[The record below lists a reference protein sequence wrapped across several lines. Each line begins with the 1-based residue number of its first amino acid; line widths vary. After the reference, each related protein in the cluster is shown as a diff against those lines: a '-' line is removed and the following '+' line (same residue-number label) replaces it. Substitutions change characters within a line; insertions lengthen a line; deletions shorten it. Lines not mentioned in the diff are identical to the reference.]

1 MSISVNLY
9 TPGQSWLHQTDPRV
23 KLLFVATSIFLLI
36 LCKNV
41 WLMAAAVLLLH
52 LLHGS
57 AGTSLAK
64 IRFIWKTLLPV
75 ALLMLLL
82 RVLFYP
88 AGEPLL
94 TVWVVQVT
102 PVALAQGL
110 VLALRILTMALVVFA
125 WLYTT
130 TQPDLVQS
138 FVRLGMPHAWG
149 MVLALALRYIPTFQ
163 GTFTLIAEAQQAR
176 GLNLQRGSG
185 FQRVRL
191 MMPIFVAMIISS
203 LRASGQLALA
213 LEARGYGR
221 QGATR
226 TTLHGLRFR
235 GWDWLLTAVLL
246 LILLLFTYL
255 NLRYGFGNHP
265 LRLYPPG

>member
-1 MSISVNLY
+1 VSISVNLY
-9 TPGQSWLHQTDPRV
+9 TPGRSWLHQTDPRV
-23 KLLFVATSIFLLI
+23 KLLFVAVSIFLLI
-36 LCKNV
+36 LFKNL
-41 WLMAAAVLLLH
+41 WLLLAALLLLH
-52 LLHGS
+52 LLHWS
-57 AGTSLAK
+57 AGTPLAK

-88 AGEPLL
+88 TGEPLL
-94 TVWVVQVT
+94 TLWLVRITAVS
-102 PVALAQGL
+102 LAQGL

-130 TQPDLVQS
+130 SQPDLVQS

-149 MVLALALRYIPTFQ
+149 LVLALALRYIPTFQ
-163 GTFTLIAEAQQAR
+163 GTFTLITEAQQAR
-176 GLNLQRGSG
+176 GLNLNQGTG
-185 FQRVRL
+185 FRRVRL

-221 QGATR
+221 HGVAR

-235 GWDWLLTAVLL
+235 GWDWVLTAVLL
-246 LILLLFTYL
+246 LTLLTLATL
-255 NLRYGFGNHP
+255 SLRYGFGSQP
-265 LRLYPPG
+265 LLFYPPG

>member
-23 KLLFVATSIFLLI
+23 KLLFVAAAIFLLI
-36 LCKNV
+36 LFKNV
-41 WLMAAAVLLLH
+41 WLLLNALLLLH
-52 LLHGS
+52 LLHWS
-57 AGTSLAK
+57 AATPLAK

-88 AGEPLL
+88 VGEPLL
-94 TVWVVQVT
+94 TVWIVQVT
-102 PVALAQGL
+102 TVALAQGL

-130 TQPDLVQS
+130 TQPDLVQG

-149 MVLALALRYIPTFQ
+149 LVLALALRYIPTFQ
-163 GTFTLIAEAQQAR
+163 GTFTLITEAQQAR
-176 GLNLQRGSG
+176 GLNVSQGSG

-221 QGATR
+221 HGAAR
-226 TTLHGLRFR
+226 TTLHGLHFHGR
-235 GWDWLLTAVLL
+235 DWVLTAVLL
-246 LILLLFTYL
+246 LILLTLTYL
-255 NLRYGFGNHP
+255 NLRHGFGSQP
-265 LRLYPPG
+265 LLLYPPG

>member
-23 KLLFVATSIFLLI
+23 KLLFVAASIFLLI
-36 LCKNV
+36 LFKNV
-41 WLMAAAVLLLH
+41 WLLLAALLLLH
-52 LLHGS
+52 LLHWS
-57 AGTSLAK
+57 AGTPLAK

-88 AGEPLL
+88 VGEPLL
-94 TVWVVQVT
+94 TVWLVRVT
-102 PVALAQGL
+102 MVALAQGL

-149 MVLALALRYIPTFQ
+149 LVLALALRYIPTFQ

-176 GLNLQRGSG
+176 GLNVSHGSG
-185 FQRVRL
+185 FQRVRQ

-221 QGATR
+221 HGAVR
-226 TTLHGLRFR
+226 TTLHGLRFCGR
-235 GWDWLLTAVLL
+235 DWLLTAVLL
-246 LILLLFTYL
+246 SLLLTLTYL
-255 NLRYGFGNHP
+255 NLRYGFGSQP
-265 LRLYPPG
+265 LLLYPPG